1 MTTTTTPT
9 RTGDRD
15 AARISVC
22 GGSGCVALGALE
34 VIDALKS
41 GADGAG
47 APLEIDSGPCV
58 VGCRGFCSQG
68 PLVYIPQFDVLYCQ
82 VRRDDVGE
90 ILDHI
95 LGQSEVVERLLF
107 SDPSSGRRY
116 RGMADNPFFANQD
129 RQVLTRCGVVDPE
142 DVDHA
147 VSLGAYD
154 ALKRALADLDPVK
167 IIDLVKR
174 SGLQERGGAGFPVG
188 LKWAVV
194 ADTPGEIRYVVG
206 NGEAGDPGPTAD
218 RTLLE
223 GDPHGIIE
231 GMAIA
236 GFAVG
241 AREGRLFLRSEHPQA
256 VARAEGAVA
265 QARQRGFLGSQI
277 LGSPFDFS
285 IEICE
290 NAGASMGGE
299 ETSLL
304 NALQGGRGVARPRPP
319 FPAVSGLWGCPTLIN
334 GLETL
339 ANIPLIVLPERLGTD
354 VRPAR
359 TKVVSVSGA
368 VSRPGVAEVPLGTSL
383 TEIVVEL
390 AGGSAGDDVLGVHL
404 GGPGG
409 VSLSRSQLDTTIDF
423 GSLRTHEAH
432 LGSGSLVVLGAD
444 SCPVALARFLV
455 AFCAEESCGTCP
467 PCRIG
472 TRAVLNLLDGISS
485 GEAEAS
491 DLHRLERL
499 CRHIR
504 RTSLC
509 ELGRNAAGSVIAGLR
524 NFRENYESHLSG
536 RGCPTGTC
544 G

>member
-1 MTTTTTPT
+1 
-9 RTGDRD
+9 
-15 AARISVC
+15 VC

-34 VIDALKS
+34 VIEALENS
-41 GADGAG
+41 VDGIG
-47 APLEIDSGPCV
+47 FPCEIDSNSCV

-68 PLVYIPQFDVLYCQ
+68 PLVYLPGFDVLYCR
-82 VRRDDVGE
+82 VGRADVGE
-90 ILDHI
+90 ILRHAF
-95 LGQSEVVERLLF
+95 GQSGMVERLLF
-107 SDPSSGRRY
+107 SDPSSDRRY
-116 RGMADNPFFANQD
+116 RGLADNPFFANQD
-129 RQVLTRCGVVDPE
+129 RQVLARCGVVDPE

-147 VSLGAYD
+147 VALGAYD
-154 ALKRALADLDPVK
+154 ALKRALADLDPARV
-167 IIDLVKR
+167 IDLVKR

-194 ADTPGEIRYVVG
+194 ADAPGEIRYVVG

-231 GMAIA
+231 GMTIA

-241 AREGRLFLRSEHPQA
+241 AREGRLFLRSEHPLA
-256 VARAEGAVA
+256 VARAERAVA
-265 QARQRGFLGSQI
+265 QARQRGFLGSQV
-277 LGSPFDFS
+277 LGSTFDFS

-319 FPAVSGLWGCPTLIN
+319 FPAISGLWGCPTLIN

-383 TEIVVEL
+383 AEIVVEL
-390 AGGSAGDDVLGVHL
+390 AGGSDGDDVLGVHL

-423 GSLRTHEAH
+423 GSLRTHEAN
-432 LGSGSLVVLGAD
+432 LGSGSLVVLGAGN
-444 SCPVALARFLV
+444 CPVALARFLV

-472 TRAVLNLLDGISS
+472 TRAVLNLLDRISS

-491 DLHRLERL
+491 DLHRLDRL
-499 CRHIR
+499 CRHLR
-504 RTSLC
+504 QTSLC
-509 ELGRNAAGSVIAGLR
+509 ELGRNAAGSVISGLQ
-524 NFRENYESHLSG
+524 NFRASYESHLSG
-536 RGCPTGTC
+536 RGCPTGAC

>member
-1 MTTTTTPT
+1 LTTTTTPA
-9 RTGDRD
+9 RAGNRK

-34 VIDALKS
+34 VIEALKRGS
-41 GADGAG
+41 DGAG
-47 APLEIDSGPCV
+47 TPLEIDSGPCV

-68 PLVYIPQFDVLYCQ
+68 PLVYLPQLDVLYCR
-82 VRRDDVGE
+82 VGREDVDE
-90 ILDHI
+90 ILHHT
-95 LGQSEVVERLLF
+95 LGQSEMVERLLF
-107 SDPSSGRRY
+107 SDPASGCRY
-116 RGMADNPFFANQD
+116 RGLADNPFFANQD
-129 RQVLTRCGVVDPE
+129 RQVLARCGVVDPE

-147 VSLGAYD
+147 VALGAYD
-154 ALKRALADLDPVK
+154 ALKRALADLDPDK

-174 SGLQERGGAGFPVG
+174 SGLQERGGAGFPAG

-231 GMAIA
+231 GMVIA
-236 GFAVG
+236 GYAVG
-241 AREGRLFLRSEHPQA
+241 AREGRLFLRSEHSLA
-256 VARAEGAVA
+256 VVRAERAVA
-265 QARQRGFLGSQI
+265 QARQRGFLGSRV
-277 LGSPFDFS
+277 LGSVFDFS

-339 ANIPLIVLPERLGTD
+339 ANIPMIVLPERLGTD
-354 VRPAR
+354 VHPAR

-383 TEIVVEL
+383 IEIVVGL
-390 AGGSAGDDVLGVHL
+390 AGADVSDGVLGVHI

-409 VSLSRSQLDTTIDF
+409 VSLSPSQLGTTFDF
-423 GSLRTHEAH
+423 GSLRSHEAN
-432 LGSGSLVVLGAD
+432 LGSGSIVVLGNN
-444 SCPVALARFLV
+444 SCPVALARYIV

-467 PCRIG
+467 SCRIG
-472 TRAVLNLLDGISS
+472 TSALLNILDRISS
-485 GEAEAS
+485 GEGEGS
-491 DLHRLERL
+491 DLRRLDRL

-509 ELGRNAAGSVIAGLR
+509 ELGRNAAGTVIAGLG
-524 NFRENYESHLSG
+524 NFREHYESHLSG
-536 RGCPTGTC
+536 RGCPAGTC